1 MRRFVLAAL
10 LAAGVFAP
18 PAAAQIPPPSIVTDT
33 RFAFQGVSEYDQ
45 AVGSS
50 DVAVAAALDPARDR
64 SYAIG
69 TTQDGSAASQIAIV
83 ARRGDGSLDTG
94 FAGDGSLALSVT
106 DGKTAGG
113 FDMLVLPDGRLRV
126 LGRTDVSTGG
136 TPDFDTV
143 IAGLRPDGTPDT
155 DFGDEGFEVFPA
167 GSGDDEPFTI
177 VAGPGGKLATT
188 GSTGTDTFLAVRNAD
203 GSEVAPVK
211 VLDRSPG
218 RFDGGSDVAW
228 NGDAPVVVI
237 DAASATGM
245 QVFLHEFRPGGFET
259 EVVVPGADSLLGTGL
274 LAYGGK
280 LWTTGIAHLPGGDDD
295 AYLARAGGDGG
306 GLEVRR
312 FDLRGA
318 SFPAPQ
324 PVDSAGF
331 DLTVAP
337 GDPDT
342 LIVGGRATTDA
353 GAEWAFAA
361 YNGLDGPLAALRSAD
376 LVIPIAGSGGAF
388 GVAAGPGGVVSAAG
402 TVTDANGDSSIG
414 MARVRIDAEKRCDL
428 SLTIVSPVELTM
440 RGLTPGSVTVRITNS
455 GSRACDGT
463 VKIPAPW
470 APVSG
475 DVTTGRLLPGDTIT
489 RSYGLTYVAAFPATA
504 TLELSLESA
513 ADAALGDNVS
523 RVRAE
528 FLFCDLALSVLD
540 APPVLGT
547 EGSRRFSFS
556 LRNVGTAPCK
566 GSQIVA
572 GAQARLTAVPS
583 PFGVAAG
590 RSVEDAFDVSVLK
603 GSKSGR
609 NASLA
614 FQALDAEEGDRDHAV
629 KAERVMVHLQVF
641 EADHALGQVEA
652 HGGFSRKDGR

>member
-1 MRRFVLAAL
+1 MEELARLARFHGLRRDGRVAGAGHAHWDGAGGQVQGRRHPLDAAAGQPRLRQRLADDVLRAGRGAREAHVPSLRRQHVDGRAGEVMRRFVLAAL
-10 LAAGVFAP
+10 LAAAVFAP
-18 PAAAQIPPPSIVTDT
+18 PAATQIPPPSIVTDT

-259 EVVVPGADSLLGTGL
+259 EVVVPGADSLL
-274 LAYGGK
+274 
-280 LWTTGIAHLPGGDDD
+280 
-295 AYLARAGGDGG
+295 
-306 GLEVRR
+306 
-312 FDLRGA
+312 
-318 SFPAPQ
+318 
-324 PVDSAGF
+324 
-331 DLTVAP
+331 
-337 GDPDT
+337 
-342 LIVGGRATTDA
+342 
-353 GAEWAFAA
+353 
-361 YNGLDGPLAALRSAD
+361 
-376 LVIPIAGSGGAF
+376 
-388 GVAAGPGGVVSAAG
+388 
-402 TVTDANGDSSIG
+402 
-414 MARVRIDAEKRCDL
+414 
-428 SLTIVSPVELTM
+428 
-440 RGLTPGSVTVRITNS
+440 
-455 GSRACDGT
+455 
-463 VKIPAPW
+463 
-470 APVSG
+470 
-475 DVTTGRLLPGDTIT
+475 
-489 RSYGLTYVAAFPATA
+489 
-504 TLELSLESA
+504 
-513 ADAALGDNVS
+513 
-523 RVRAE
+523 
-528 FLFCDLALSVLD
+528 
-540 APPVLGT
+540 
-547 EGSRRFSFS
+547 
-556 LRNVGTAPCK
+556 
-566 GSQIVA
+566 
-572 GAQARLTAVPS
+572 
-583 PFGVAAG
+583 
-590 RSVEDAFDVSVLK
+590 
-603 GSKSGR
+603 
-609 NASLA
+609 
-614 FQALDAEEGDRDHAV
+614 
-629 KAERVMVHLQVF
+629 
-641 EADHALGQVEA
+641 
-652 HGGFSRKDGR
+652 